1 MSNPSE
7 KVYQLTLPVLEAL
20 AQAPAVVSILCFG
33 SYALDVYDEHSDI
46 DLYVL
51 CVPELMSIATRQA
64 ILANLQGVTD
74 LDLAQDHTG
83 WENQWSPQSDRL
95 ALNGMTL
102 ELSYNTQD
110 WLTNVVHKVIEEGAT
125 SLPELTFRPYTML
138 GLLTN
143 AIVLYDPNH
152 VIAQLRMG
160 LAPYPPLLKEH
171 LISHNLAILT
181 EWLADLQDCA
191 TRDFGHSSFLFYLWH
206 LCDALISLLF
216 ALNETYDPATK
227 RSEKMLK
234 RLTHLPK
241 DFIARYEKVLEG
253 PFTRSGQRT
262 VVAELTK
269 LIEETKQLLPPQ
281 FMEGRIT

>member
-7 KVYQLTLPVLEAL
+7 TVYQLTLPALEAL
-20 AQAPAVVSILCFG
+20 AQSPAVVGILCFG

-51 CVPELMSIATRQA
+51 CAPQLMPTATRQA
-64 ILANLQGVTD
+64 IFANLEGVTD
-74 LDLAQDHTG
+74 LHLAQDHAG
-83 WENQWSPQSDRL
+83 WENQWSPQSDQL
-95 ALNGMTL
+95 SLNGMTL

-138 GLLTN
+138 GLLAN
-143 AIVLYDPNH
+143 AIVLYDPNQ

-171 LISHNLAILT
+171 LIRNNLAVLT

-191 TRDFGHSSFLFYLWH
+191 TRDFGNSSFLFYLWH

-216 ALNETYDPATK
+216 TLNETYDPATK

-234 RLTHLPK
+234 KLTYLPE
-241 DFIARYEKVLEG
+241 DFIIRYEKVLEG
-253 PFTRSGQRT
+253 PFTRPGQCT

-269 LIEETKQLLPPQ
+269 LIEETKRLLPTK
-281 FMEGRIT
+281 FVEV